1 MSKVL
6 IVGIDPGTTT
16 AVVSID
22 ITGCLVDV
30 ESRRSFSTDDVVSHI
45 NKVGLPVIV
54 ATDRVI
60 APKKVERVATAFPA
74 KLFHPETRMSRKEK
88 ADATRDMEFAFNN
101 QHEKD
106 AAAAA
111 LFAYKSYKH
120 TLNKVERRLQKEGL
134 GKLRE
139 NISRE
144 VILNKMNI
152 RAALKEAAPGRQ

>member
-22 ITGCLVDV
+22 INGRLVDV

-45 NKVGLPVIV
+45 NDIGLPVIV

-60 APKKVERVATAFPA
+60 SPKKVEKVATAFPA

-88 ADATRDMEFAFNN
+88 AEATKDVDFDFNN

-111 LFAYKSYKH
+111 LFAYKSYRH
-120 TLNKVERRLQKEGL
+120 TLKKVERRLQKEGL
-134 GKLRE
+134 DRLRE
-139 NISRE
+139 DISRE
-144 VILNKMNI
+144 VILKKKNI
-152 RAALKEAAPGRQ
+152 GAALKEAAHD